1 MENENMEARKVDPR
15 KLIDALRVEIT
26 ENDRAVRALK
36 SEIGGLRIQL
46 LAARA
51 SLRKLLFRSTSH
63 SESNVEEF
71 RERLRWASSLY
82 KMLSVESR
90 VAKSEMEQR
99 IRELEKMPRPCDSE
113 HYRMQ
118 KQAQQK
124 TISQRATRLSKR
136 GIQVLASEGFGA
148 FTYKIACRIYRKV
161 IAKSGFIR
169 AAGRLAMMRFL
180 ESKPAIFRLDK
191 VGRGEGYQ
199 EWIEA
204 NEPTLNETSKQRG
217 IRFPM
222 EPLIS
227 VAVPTYNTPIPYL
240 LATIESVRSQS
251 YANWELCI
259 ADGGSANSLV
269 HKVLKY
275 YSERDN
281 RIKIK
286 LLCENLG
293 IAGNSNAALG
303 MATGDFI
310 TLLDHD
316 DTLPPFALFELVN
329 AINLHPAGD
338 FFYSDEDKISREGW
352 YRFDPHF
359 KSAWAPDTLR
369 SVNYICHLIA
379 ANKKL
384 IEKVGG
390 FRSGFDGSQDYD
402 LVLRCTEQANQIVHI
417 PKVLYHWRSHSGS
430 VAGSV
435 DAKPYAGDAAKK
447 AIREHLSRSQMEG
460 SVQRDGANDCYR
472 IVHRIPRRPLVSII
486 IPNKDHAEVLR
497 VCLESIA
504 HSTYKNYE
512 IVIVENNS
520 RDPETFAY
528 YAEAS
533 KDPAVRI
540 VPWNRPFNY
549 AAATNFGAQHSSG
562 EMLLFL
568 NNDMEVIN
576 RDWLES
582 LLEHAIRDEVGAVGA
597 KLYYPNG
604 AIQHGGVVIGL
615 GGIAGHIGVAFPP
628 NDSGYMRRLRMVHN
642 LSAVTAACLMT
653 PRTAYHKVGGLDE
666 RFILAFNDIDYC
678 LKLRQQDY
686 LVVWTPYAELYHF
699 ESLSRGFE
707 DTPEKQARFQSEIN
721 LFVEKWSDVL
731 EMGDP
736 FYSPNLSLEYHDWS
750 IRSTAAFSA
759 AARSTQLRRDLKQTR
774 AA

>member
-1 MENENMEARKVDPR
+1 MENGNMEARKVDPR
-15 KLIDALRVEIT
+15 RLIDTLRVEIT
-26 ENDRAVRALK
+26 ENERAVRALK
-36 SEIGGLRIQL
+36 SEARRLRIKL
-46 LAARA
+46 FVSKA
-51 SLRKLLFRSTSH
+51 SLRRILLRSTLRP
-63 SESNVEEF
+63 EQTVEEL
-71 RERLRWASSLY
+71 REKLSWASSLL

-90 VAKSEMEQR
+90 AAKFEMEER
-99 IRELEKMPRPCDSE
+99 IQELEKMPRPRDTG
-113 HYRMQ
+113 HYNLQ
-118 KQAQQK
+118 KQAHQK
-124 TISQRATRLSKR
+124 TISQRASRLSKR
-136 GIQVLASEGFGA
+136 GIQVLASEGIGA
-148 FTYKIACRIYRKV
+148 FLYKTACRIHRKLV
-161 IAKSGFIR
+161 AKSGFIR
-169 AAGRLAMMRFL
+169 AAGWLAIMRFL

-191 VGRGEGYQ
+191 VGLGECYR

-204 NEPTLNETSKQRG
+204 NEPTLNETSEQRG
-217 IRFPM
+217 VRFPI

-227 VAVPTYNTPIPYL
+227 IAMPTYNTPIPFL

-269 HKVLKY
+269 QKVLKY

-286 LLCENLG
+286 LLSENLG
-293 IAGNSNAALG
+293 IAGNSNAALD
-303 MATGDFI
+303 MAQGEFI

-316 DTLPPFALFELVN
+316 DALPPFALFEIVN
-329 AINLHPAGD
+329 AINLHPDGD

-352 YRFDPHF
+352 HRFDPHF

-390 FRSGFDGSQDYD
+390 FRTGFDGSQDYD

-435 DAKPYAGDAAKK
+435 DAKPYAGEAAKK
-447 AIREHLSRSQMEG
+447 AIREHLSRCQIDG

-472 IVHRIPRRPLVSII
+472 IVHRMPRRPFVSMI
-486 IPNKDHAEVLR
+486 IPNKDHADVLR

-528 YAEAS
+528 YAEVS

-549 AAATNFGAQHSSG
+549 AAATNFGVQHSSG

-582 LLEHAIRDEVGAVGA
+582 LLEHAVRNDVGAVGA

-628 NDSGYMRRLRMVHN
+628 NDSGYMRRLQMVHN

-666 RFILAFNDIDYC
+666 RFVLAFNDIDYC

-686 LVVWTPYAELYHF
+686 LVIWTPYSELYHF

-731 EMGDP
+731 DSGDP

-750 IRSTAAFSA
+750 IRSTTALSSVPRAT
-759 AARSTQLRRDLKQTR
+759 RLRGLNQTR